1 MKHKI
6 SIIVAA
12 LLIFALAL
20 GITLYPLVSNYV
32 NQKYASTIYT
42 KYEEMI
48 QNVDET
54 ELQEARSL
62 TTKRWHRYPP
72 MTRKVFRR
80 PATTTIPS

>member
-12 LLIFALAL
+12 LLIFFLAL
-20 GITLYPLVSNYV
+20 GITLYPLISNYV
-32 NQKYASTIYT
+32 NHKYASTIYT

-54 ELQEARSL
+54 
-62 TTKRWHRYPP
+62 
-72 MTRKVFRR
+72 
-80 PATTTIPS
+80 

>member
-12 LLIFALAL
+12 LLIFFLAL
-20 GITLYPLVSNYV
+20 GITLYPLISNYV
-32 NQKYASTIYT
+32 NHKYASTIYT

-54 ELQEARSL
+54 ELQEARRLAESYNEAL
-62 TTKRWHRYPP
+62 APVSSYDQEG
-72 MTRKVFRR
+72 
-80 PATTTIPS
+80 IS